1 MTILKCCWKKKK
13 KKEEAEKLKQEK
25 KEERERK
32 KKEREEKMKEKEAK
46 KKEREAKKKEK
57 ETKQKEKNTKR
68 KRSSLR
74 QRLLSSDDEDPPP
87 IQSPSTS
94 HTTSAKDTSESD
106 PGANV
111 RPSRSTRLP
120 TRFRAESDDENDGVM
135 CALYHRNEPEGL
147 AASIVFWVDC
157 DKCGCWVHN
166 YCAFN
171 KKNDVTRGYVCSSC
185 T

>member
-1 MTILKCCWKKKK
+1 MTILKCCWKRKRKK
-13 KKEEAEKLKQEK
+13 EAEKLKQDK
-25 KEERERK
+25 KEERECK

-46 KKEREAKKKEK
+46 KKEREEKKKERKAKKKEK
-57 ETKQKEKNTKR
+57 ETKQKEKNMKR

-120 TRFRAESDDENDGVM
+120 TRFRDESDDENDGVM
-135 CALYHRNEPEGL
+135 CALCHRNEPEGL

-166 YCAFN
+166 YCAF
-171 KKNDVTRGYVCSSC
+171 KE
-185 T
+185 